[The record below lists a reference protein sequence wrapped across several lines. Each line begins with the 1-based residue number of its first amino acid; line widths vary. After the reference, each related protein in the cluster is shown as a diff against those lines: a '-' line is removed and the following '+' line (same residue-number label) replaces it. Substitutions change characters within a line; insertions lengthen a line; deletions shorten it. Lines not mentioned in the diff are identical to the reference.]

1 MSIPGATPAA
11 ARTRSSGPRD
21 QSVPAAT
28 QANLGDRARRAPHGR
43 MTDGPCNWEFCPS
56 IASITRITQTVITP
70 VQAAGR
76 SRDRSCNEGSDDSNG
91 SGGAPRAC
99 RCPLALPGAPRL
111 GLLTARARKGLAPT
125 TCIQKTGLGALW
137 LVACAN
143 PLGGYRGHAH
153 LHDGFRCEQIAILQR
168 RAFVKTSLHPVRE
181 FILLSAVCQ
190 GKAGQVR
197 AGQVKSA
204 AACRCMQ
211 MQVTLTRS
219 RGRTWRGAST
229 ACSLQ
234 A

>member
-28 QANLGDRARRAPHGR
+28 QANLGDRAARTTRTDDGSDHASGNSAP
-43 MTDGPCNWEFCPS
+43 P
-56 IASITRITQTVITP
+56 SITRITVITP